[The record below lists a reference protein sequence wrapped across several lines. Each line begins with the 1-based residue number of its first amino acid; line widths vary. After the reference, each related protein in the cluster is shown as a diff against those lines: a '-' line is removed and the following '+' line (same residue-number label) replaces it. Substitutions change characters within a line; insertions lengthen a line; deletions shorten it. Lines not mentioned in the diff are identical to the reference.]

1 VIVIELAVLGLLKE
15 RPMHGYQLSRELGES
30 LGGLWR
36 VSYGSLYPTLRR
48 LERDG
53 AIESEAGD
61 QRGARRKKVYRITPS
76 GEQLFLEL
84 LQEQPQDTQTE
95 DARFRMRLAFFRY
108 LPPETRIR
116 LLERRR
122 QALQQRLAR
131 IAESMSAGRAG
142 ADDYGLALIEHNR
155 SSTESDIAWLER
167 LIAAERAKTVTSGG
181 LKRRRAALRAR
192 TGSSGEALARGA
204 GSSSE
209 AVAQGVGSGSEA
221 VAQGVGSR
229 SEAVAQGK
237 ERIS

>member
-1 VIVIELAVLGLLKE
+1 MLELAVLGLLKE
-15 RPMHGYQLSRELGES
+15 RPMHGYQLSRELGDS

-48 LERDG
+48 LERDA

-61 QRGARRKKVYRITPS
+61 VRGARRKKVYRITPK
-76 GEQLFLEL
+76 GEQIFLEL
-84 LQEQPQDTQTE
+84 LQESPQDTQTE

-122 QALQQRLAR
+122 QALKERLST
-131 IAESMSAGRAG
+131 IAETVRAGRG
-142 ADDYGLALIEHNR
+142 GGDDYGRALIEHNR
-155 SSTESDIAWLER
+155 AITESDISWLEQ
-167 LIAAERAKTVTSGG
+167 LIAAERAKNAPTGG
-181 LKRRRAALRAR
+181 LRRRRAALRGK
-192 TGSSGEALARGA
+192 T

-209 AVAQGVGSGSEA
+209 AVARAETGSSSEA
-221 VAQGVGSR
+221 VAHR
-229 SEAVAQGK
+229 K

>member
-1 VIVIELAVLGLLKE
+1 VIELAVLGLLKE

-61 QRGARRKKVYRITPS
+61 QRGARRKKVYRITSS

-84 LQEQPQDTQTE
+84 LQEAPQDTQSE

-122 QALQQRLAR
+122 QALQQRLVR
-131 IAESMSAGRAG
+131 IAESLATGRAG
-142 ADDYGLALIEHNR
+142 ADDYGRALVEHNR
-155 SSTESDIAWLER
+155 TSTEADIAWLER
-167 LIAAERAKTVTSGG
+167 LIAAERAKTVTTGG
-181 LKRRRAALRAR
+181 LKRRRAALRGKV
-192 TGSSGEALARGA
+192 GSRED
-204 GSSSE
+204 
-209 AVAQGVGSGSEA
+209 AVAQGTGSST
-221 VAQGVGSR
+221 
-229 SEAVAQGK
+229 EAVAQGK

>member
-1 VIVIELAVLGLLKE
+1 MLELAVLGLLKE
-15 RPMHGYQLSRELGES
+15 RPMHGYQLSRELGDS

-61 QRGARRKKVYRITPS
+61 ERGARRKKVYRITAS
-76 GEQLFLEL
+76 GERVFLEL
-84 LQEQPQDTQTE
+84 LQEPPHDTQSE

-122 QALQQRLAR
+122 QALQDRLTTV
-131 IAESMSAGRAG
+131 AESLRSGRG
-142 ADDYGLALIEHNR
+142 GTDDYGRALIEHSR
-155 SSTESDIAWLER
+155 SVTESDIAWLEQ
-167 LIAAERAKTVTSGG
+167 LIAAERTKNVTTGG
-181 LKRRRAALRAR
+181 LKRRRAALRGR
-192 TGSSGEALARGA
+192 A

-209 AVAQGVGSGSEA
+209 AVARGRAGSSSEA
-221 VAQGVGSR
+221 VAR
-229 SEAVAQGK
+229 GK